1 MELKENLEEVK
12 ITRSEKTQEILSS
25 PPPFLIQSGN
35 LILFS
40 FFTLILLLSLWI
52 KIPVYIRAKMQVH
65 FQNPPVIYKPK
76 DDGFIK
82 TIFVKNNSTV
92 EKNEKI
98 MLLATSEN
106 QEEIVYATTSGKIN
120 YQHYWSINQKV
131 NSGESIFLIEPNNLG
146 FIIGRTYL
154 SKYDLDKVTLGKNFL
169 LKTKNDKDGL
179 IMSKV
184 VNIGKIPNNENKYSV
199 DFLLSNG
206 INNNRLSYTEDLE
219 ILIEKETLF
228 NKFKKSIFSNF

>member
-1 MELKENLEEVK
+1 M
-12 ITRSEKTQEILSS
+12 
-25 PPPFLIQSGN
+25 
-35 LILFS
+35 
-40 FFTLILLLSLWI
+40 
-52 KIPVYIRAKMQVH
+52 
-65 FQNPPVIYKPK
+65 
-76 DDGFIK
+76 
-82 TIFVKNNSTV
+82 KNNSTV